1 MAATPSLRRVIL
13 ASTSPR
19 RKELVASLNI
29 PYDIVP
35 SHADEA
41 TPENWSPMQIVTELA
56 KRKAEAVYHSLDSS
70 DSSRETGVIVGSDT
84 IVVMDGEVLGKP
96 KNEEEAATMIASL
109 QGRSHTVYTGVA
121 CIDSNTGEMLV
132 DYRSTE
138 VTMRSLTNEEV
149 LAYARSGEGLDK
161 AGAYA
166 IQGLGATLV
175 TGIQGC
181 YFNVVGLP
189 LSLLAQ
195 MLEHFDIRVLDNGK
209 K

>member
-1 MAATPSLRRVIL
+1 MASPTLRRVIL

-35 SHADEA
+35 SHADET
-41 TPENWSPMQIVTELA
+41 TPDNWSPQQIVTELA
-56 KRKAEAVYHSLDSS
+56 KRKAEAVYHSLNSS
-70 DSSRETGVIVGSDT
+70 GSNSEAGVIVGSDT
-84 IVVMDGEVLGKP
+84 IVVRDGEVLGKP
-96 KNEEEAATMIASL
+96 RNEDEAASMISSL

-195 MLEHFDIRVLDNGK
+195 MLEHFGVRVLDSGK

>member
-1 MAATPSLRRVIL
+1 MASSSLRRVIL

-35 SHADEA
+35 SHADET
-41 TPENWSPMQIVTELA
+41 TPENWSPKQIVTELA
-56 KRKAEAVYHSLDSS
+56 KRKAEAVRHSLNSS
-70 DSSRETGVIVGSDT
+70 GSGSEAGVIVGSDT
-84 IVVMDGEVLGKP
+84 IVVMDGVVLGKP
-96 KNEEEAATMIASL
+96 KNEDEAASMISSL

-121 CIDSNTGEMLV
+121 CIDSKTGEMLV

-138 VTMRSLTNEEV
+138 VTMRSLTKEEV

-195 MLEHFDIRVLDNGK
+195 MLEHFGIRVLDNGK
-209 K
+209 N